1 MLIITG
7 ANSHAGT
14 ASYRQEINRISGLP
28 KQYGR
33 YVKEALNLVKGVR
46 ERGGRFLK
54 ETQGLYYDVGDQV
67 ATAYTVKSMMNA
79 KQ

>member
-14 ASYRQEINRISGLP
+14 ASYRQEINRIRGLP

-33 YVKEALNLVKGVR
+33 FTREALNLVDRVR